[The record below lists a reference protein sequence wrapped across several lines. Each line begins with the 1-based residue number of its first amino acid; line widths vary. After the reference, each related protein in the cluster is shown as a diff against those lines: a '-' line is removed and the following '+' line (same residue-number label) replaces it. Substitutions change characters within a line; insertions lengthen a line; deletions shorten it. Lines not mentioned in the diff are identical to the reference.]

1 MMRCCFITLGCRVN
15 QYESDAMA
23 ELLTQAG
30 FEITENPAEADVCIV
45 NTCTVTNIADR
56 KSRQMLS
63 KAHKLNPNAK
73 LIAAGCFAQRSPE
86 AAAKLEGVY
95 AVLGSADKNRV
106 VELVKSIAEG
116 RENESKSEKCNCG
129 EKELCDC
136 CGGMK
141 KFEQPENSECSGNAA
156 GGTKILVRDV
166 MHEHEFEEMSAVHEG
181 RTRAYLK
188 IQDGCNMFCTYCAI
202 PYARGGLRSR
212 SIESVR
218 AEAEKLN
225 NEGFSEVVLTGI
237 HLMSYGRDLRSGT
250 DIRDAVRCFDGLNN
264 IKRIRF
270 GSLEPH
276 MMTDEIIAELAD
288 NKRICRQ
295 FHLSL
300 QSGSDTV
307 LERMRRG
314 YTSGQYFELCQK
326 LRRAFGGE
334 TAVTTDIIAGFP
346 GETEEEHLETIEF
359 MRKVG
364 FAKVHIF
371 PYSRRSGTKAD
382 AMPGQLSNAE
392 KSRRAGELIAVGR
405 ESEHEYLEQYVGE
418 TVNVLIEKCID
429 NVSYGCT
436 DTYAA
441 VRINS
446 AITPNTFADVK
457 IKYIKE
463 DMNGELYLL

>member
-1 MMRCCFITLGCRVN
+1 MKVAFCTLGCKVN
-15 QYESDAMA
+15 QYDTDAMR
-23 ELLTQAG
+23 EMFINAG
-30 FEITENPAEADVCIV
+30 HTAVDFDDIADVYVI
-45 NTCTVTNIADR
+45 NTCTVTSTGDK
-56 KSRQMLS
+56 KSRQMAS
-63 KAHKLNPNAK
+63 RAHSLCPDAK
-73 LIAAGCFAQRSPE
+73 LIITGCYAQTAPE
-86 AAAKLEGVY
+86 EALSLPGVSL
-95 AVLGSADKNRV
+95 VLGTSERSRI
-106 VELVKSIAEG
+106 VELAEKLIAE
-116 RENESKSEKCNCG
+116 
-129 EKELCDC
+129 
-136 CGGMK
+136 
-141 KFEQPENSECSGNAA
+141 NAGDKTSA
-156 GGTKILVRDV
+156 VTPHGPKD
-166 MHEHEFEEMSAVHEG
+166 EFENLSVSREG

-188 IQDGCNMFCTYCAI
+188 IEDGCDRYCAYCII
-202 PYARGGLRSR
+202 PYARGPVRSR
-212 SIESVR
+212 SLEDVR
-218 AEAEKLN
+218 HQLELLD
-225 NEGFSEVVLTGI
+225 NEGYREVVLTGI
-237 HLMSYGRDLRSGT
+237 HLMSYGKDKRGAITLS
-250 DIRDAVRCFDGLNN
+250 DAIKQAEGLKN
-264 IKRIRF
+264 IVRIRL
-270 GSLEPH
+270 GSLEPQLLS
-276 MMTDEIIAELAD
+276 DEFIKTVSESGLV
-288 NKRICRQ
+288 CRQ

-314 YTSGQYFELCQK
+314 YTSGQYLELCQK
-326 LRRAFGGE
+326 LRRAFGSE

-418 TVNVLIEKCID
+418 TVNVLIEKCVD